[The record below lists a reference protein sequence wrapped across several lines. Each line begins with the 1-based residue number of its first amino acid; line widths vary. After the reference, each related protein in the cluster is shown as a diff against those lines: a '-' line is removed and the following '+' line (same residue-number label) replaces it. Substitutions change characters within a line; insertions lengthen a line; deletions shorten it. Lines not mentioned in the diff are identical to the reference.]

1 MTSESS
7 RPNSRKSDGK
17 SKRSSGVGSKHSE
30 IKPAESDR
38 PRLGSIRSRNERR
51 RSVESLEAKTRDLDI
66 GGRGSPQPPESP
78 GDPIDPSMDPSLRD
92 YEVASKAI
100 ERFKDNKRHD
110 SHKSGGEEEPRRRR
124 RSSRHHDEEG
134 RSSKS
139 RLVKRTTTTRTTF
152 DKLPF
157 LARKEKVVDKFEYE
171 KSSDNRDNDRN
182 LPSSDRRY
190 ADSSRRSYRSGEE
203 KRTERKIREPFLA
216 GSNVSS
222 PKTSVSSEPK
232 SATSSK
238 HSAHTHRSAR
248 SARSAVNDIQAPQ
261 AGSHHPS
268 ESPSSRKSHKESD
281 DEPKALSEGSAS
293 GTLHGRLPRSN
304 TSASD
309 RQSLSERN
317 LNDIYKPDRGGKRT
331 STTAPSDHGTAERA
345 QTGYGRGDHSNPP
358 YFYEDETNKSDI
370 SASTSGT
377 TRGRR
382 THKS

>member
-1 MTSESS
+1 MTSKSS

-38 PRLGSIRSRNERR
+38 PRLGSNRSRNERR

-78 GDPIDPSMDPSLRD
+78 GDPIDPYMDPSLRD
-92 YEVASKAI
+92 YEVASKAM
-100 ERFKDNKRHD
+100 EGFKDNKRHD

-124 RSSRHHDEEG
+124 RSSRHRDNGRER
-134 RSSKS
+134 RSSRS
-139 RLVKRTTTTRTTF
+139 RLIKRTTTTRTTF
-152 DKLPF
+152 DKLRF
-157 LARKEKVVDKFEYE
+157 LDREEKVVDEFEYE
-171 KSSDNRDNDRN
+171 KSSDNRENDRN

-190 ADSSRRSYRSGEE
+190 ADSSRRSHRSGED
-203 KRTERKIREPFLA
+203 KRTERKTKEPSLA

-232 SATSSK
+232 SATSSR
-238 HSAHTHRSAR
+238 HSAHTHR

-358 YFYEDETNKSDI
+358 YFYEDETKSGI

-377 TRGRR
+377 TRSSRR